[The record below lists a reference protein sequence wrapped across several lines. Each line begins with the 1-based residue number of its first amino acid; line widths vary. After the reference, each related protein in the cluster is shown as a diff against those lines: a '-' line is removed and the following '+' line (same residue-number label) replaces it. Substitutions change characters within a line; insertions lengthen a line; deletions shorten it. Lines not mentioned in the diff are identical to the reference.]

1 MGEETF
7 NGEKWIKKDRERDQF
22 LALNEMP
29 FMFAFEAV
37 YEKWRAKIFVQE
49 YSYRRQRG
57 RK

>member
-7 NGEKWIKKDRERDQF
+7 NGEKWIKKDREGDQF

-37 YEKWRAKIFVQE
+37 YNKWRAKKRPGVFLPSPE
-49 YSYRRQRG
+49 T